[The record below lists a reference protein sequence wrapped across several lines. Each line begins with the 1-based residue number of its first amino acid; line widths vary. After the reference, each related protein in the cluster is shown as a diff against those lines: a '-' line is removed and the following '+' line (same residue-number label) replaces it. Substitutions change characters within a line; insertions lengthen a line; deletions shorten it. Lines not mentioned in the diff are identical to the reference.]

1 MSKMISAAEW
11 DRIKRD
17 YEFRSNES
25 DYNMPADCAEHH
37 DWQKVYRERCDSKYG
52 TMMVSHSMRTWRH
65 PTFFEFYGGAVID

>member
-25 DYNMPADCAEHH
+25 DYNMPADCMTFD
-37 DWQKVYRERCDSKYG
+37 DWQKVYREGCDSKYG
-52 TMMVSHSMRTWRH
+52 TIMVSHAMRAWRN